1 MKENKEWILITS
13 GAATG
18 RCFLKAAIPLNFESV
33 WKNHLK
39 ILLKFL
45 KSSK

>member
-1 MKENKEWILITS
+1 ME
-13 GAATG
+13 AATD
-18 RCFLKAAIPLNFESV
+18 RCFLKAATPLNFESV

-39 ILLKFL
+39 ILLIFL